1 MKKILKKEN
10 VFLIFLIV
18 YIFSF
23 IIVKPVS
30 NLDELWNYNMA
41 RAISEG
47 LVPYKEV
54 SMVIT
59 PLLSFINAIFLLILG
74 NNLIIMR
81 ILASVLC
88 ATILGHRMP

>member
-10 VFLIFLIV
+10 LFLIFLIV

-30 NLDELWNYNMA
+30 NIDELWNYNMA

-54 SMVIT
+54 SIV
-59 PLLSFINAIFLLILG
+59 
-74 NNLIIMR
+74 
-81 ILASVLC
+81 
-88 ATILGHRMP
+88 